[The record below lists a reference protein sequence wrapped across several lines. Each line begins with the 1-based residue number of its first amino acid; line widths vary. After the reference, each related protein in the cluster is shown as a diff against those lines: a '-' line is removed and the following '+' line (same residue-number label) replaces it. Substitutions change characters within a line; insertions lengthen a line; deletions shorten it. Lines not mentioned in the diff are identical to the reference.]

1 MLHVQKN
8 YVNILPQKI
17 FILPTDSLI
26 KKALMMLSGVN
37 VYNLQCL

>member
-1 MLHVQKN
+1 MLHVQKKLCQ
-8 YVNILPQKI
+8 YTPTKI

-26 KKALMMLSGVN
+26 MKALMMLSGVN